1 MGIQAIGDIVN
12 EVSFKRNNNDNV
24 VGRRKTQAEIER
36 ADRLADYACKK
47 IGSRGAREFYCK
59 AAYELSDAI
68 FIDCVET
75 AINKGK
81 NPTKYLSWLLSY
93 QLRSKNSRS

>member
-1 MGIQAIGDIVN
+1 MGIQSINDIVN
-12 EVSFKRNNNDNV
+12 EISFKRNNNDNV
-24 VGRRKTQAEIER
+24 GRRKAQAEIER
-36 ADRLADYACKK
+36 ADRLADYACVK

-75 AINKGK
+75 AVNKGR

>member
-12 EVSFKRNNNDNV
+12 EISFKRNNNDN

-36 ADRLADYACKK
+36 ADRLADYACEK

-75 AINKGK
+75 AVSKGR

>member
-1 MGIQAIGDIVN
+1 MRFPLIRD
-12 EVSFKRNNNDNV
+12 NNDN

-68 FIDCVET
+68 FIDCAET
-75 AINKGK
+75 AVNKGR

>member
-12 EVSFKRNNNDNV
+12 ETSLKRNNNDN

-36 ADRLADYACKK
+36 ADRLADYACEKN
-47 IGSRGAREFYCK
+47 GSRGAREFYCK
-59 AAYELSDAI
+59 AAYDLSDAI

-75 AINKGK
+75 AINKGR
-81 NPTKYLSWLLSY
+81 NPAKYLSWLLSY